1 MTAGPARAGQA
12 VARVAV
18 GLAVPTV
25 AYYAL
30 RGLGVGVHPALVA
43 SAAVSALPAVVSLAR
58 HRRVHGL
65 STYVTVMTL
74 GALAV
79 SLLPGS
85 TRFLLAREAVVTGVT
100 GIWFLAG
107 LWARRPLVYLVS
119 RPLLE
124 GRLRWP
130 PDWEALWAASPRFR
144 RMWRTSSVLWGSALL
159 ADAGLRVLLAYTVSP
174 DHVPRP
180 RRGPAPGH
188 GRRPQR
194 GHARLLRGLRRPRP
208 PLAPPAG
215 RGPGPRR
222 PRVRRSPPGGPGR

>member
-1 MTAGPARAGQA
+1 MTAGPARAGRA

-58 HRRVHGL
+58 DRRVDGL
-65 STYVTVMTL
+65 STYVTAMTL

-107 LWARRPLVYLVS
+107 VWARRPLVYLVS

-159 ADAGLRVLLAYTVSP
+159 ADAGVRVLLAYTVPPDRVPALGVALLGATAVVVNLATHVHYASCGVHDPRSP
-174 DHVPRP
+174 
-180 RRGPAPGH
+180 
-188 GRRPQR
+188 
-194 GHARLLRGLRRPRP
+194 LRR
-208 PLAPPAG
+208 AG
-215 RGPGPRR
+215 DRNHAVPE
-222 PRVRRSPPGGPGR
+222 

>member
-130 PDWEALWAASPRFR
+130 PDWEALWAASPGSGACGAR
-144 RMWRTSSVLWGSALL
+144 RASCGGAPCWPTRGCGSCSRTPCHPTTSPALGAALL
-159 ADAGLRVLLAYTVSP
+159 LATAVVLNVVTHVYYAACGVHDPRSP
-174 DHVPRP
+174 
-180 RRGPAPGH
+180 
-188 GRRPQR
+188 
-194 GHARLLRGLRRPRP
+194 LRR
-208 PLAPPAG
+208 AG
-215 RGPGPRR
+215 DRDHAVPE
-222 PRVRRSPPGGPGR
+222 